1 MNTPPSARD
10 IIELLIDENR
20 ELTKILEI
28 ADRALEELYNEANDL
43 EKENDELREALA
55 IQKDTIDILLDE
67 GTDDD
72 DEDFVID
79 LGGIQGLIPA
89 DIYMEADTILVDDT
103 IVRDLV
109 GLEDNTSDAYEFA
122 LYADIVVRDGEVL
135 KMPNPSH

>member
-1 MNTPPSARD
+1 MNKPPSARE

-20 ELTKILEI
+20 ELTKKLEL
-28 ADRALEELYNEANDL
+28 ADKALEDLFDEANEL
-43 EKENDELREALA
+43 EKENDELREAIAL
-55 IQKDTIDILLDE
+55 QKDTIDVLLDE
-67 GTDDD
+67 GTDD

-79 LGGIQGLIPA
+79 LGGISGLIPA

-109 GLEDNTSDAYEFA
+109 GLADNTSDTYEFA

>member
-10 IIELLIDENR
+10 IIELLINENH
-20 ELTKILEI
+20 ELTKALES
-28 ADRALEELYNEANDL
+28 ADRALEELYAEANDL

-67 GTDDD
+67 GTDD

>member
-1 MNTPPSARD
+1 MNKPPSARE

-20 ELTKILEI
+20 ELTRKLEL
-28 ADRALEELYNEANDL
+28 ADKALEDLFDEANEL
-43 EKENDELREALA
+43 EKENYELREAIAL
-55 IQKDTIDILLDE
+55 QKDTIDILLDE

-72 DEDFVID
+72 EDFVID
-79 LGGIQGLIPA
+79 LGGISGLIPA

-109 GLEDNTSDAYEFA
+109 GLADNTSDAYEFA

-135 KMPNPSH
+135 KMPKPSH

>member
-1 MNTPPSARD
+1 MNKPPSARE

-20 ELTKILEI
+20 ELTRKLEL
-28 ADRALEELYNEANDL
+28 ADKALEDLFDEANEL
-43 EKENDELREALA
+43 EKENDELREAIAL
-55 IQKDTIDILLDE
+55 QKDTIDILLDE

-72 DEDFVID
+72 EDFVID
-79 LGGIQGLIPA
+79 PSGISGLIPA

-109 GLEDNTSDAYEFA
+109 GLADNTSDSYEFA

>member
-1 MNTPPSARD
+1 MNKPPSARE

-20 ELTKILEI
+20 ELTKKLEL
-28 ADRALEELYNEANDL
+28 ADQALEDLYNEANEL
-43 EKENDELREALA
+43 EKENDELREAITL
-55 IQKDTIDILLDE
+55 QKDTIDILLDE
-67 GTDDD
+67 GVDN

-79 LGGIQGLIPA
+79 LGGISGLIPA
-89 DIYMEADTILVDDT
+89 DIYMEANTILVDDT

-109 GLEDNTSDAYEFA
+109 GLADNTSDAFEFA

>member
-1 MNTPPSARD
+1 MNKPPSARE

-20 ELTKILEI
+20 ELTKKLEL
-28 ADRALEELYNEANDL
+28 ADKALEDLFDEANEL
-43 EKENDELREALA
+43 EKENDELREAIAL
-55 IQKDTIDILLDE
+55 QKDTIDILLDE

-72 DEDFVID
+72 EDFVID
-79 LGGIQGLIPA
+79 LGGISGLIPA

-109 GLEDNTSDAYEFA
+109 GLADNTSDTYEFA

>member
-1 MNTPPSARD
+1 MNKPPSARE

-20 ELTKILEI
+20 ELTEKLEL
-28 ADRALEELYNEANDL
+28 ADRALEDLFDEANEL
-43 EKENDELREALA
+43 EKENDELREAITL
-55 IQKDTIDILLDE
+55 QKDTIDILLDE

-72 DEDFVID
+72 EDFVID
-79 LGGIQGLIPA
+79 LGGISGLIPA

-109 GLEDNTSDAYEFA
+109 GLADNTSDAFEFA